1 MYKRQVEKKIDF
13 EGPEAIAWTD
23 EDARHVLELALRTF
37 DEVQNPETQE
47 RSVSLRGFSWIVTPV
62 SEGVVIAIEIPSGAV
77 VAGPFNADVD
87 MLTAMITR
95 ALANTQSTEQ
105 VH

>member
-1 MYKRQVEKKIDF
+1 MTFTVEVLVKGKEDVVEKKIDF
-13 EGPEAIAWTD
+13 KGPEAIAWTD

-62 SEGVVIAIEIPSGAV
+62 RVS
-77 VAGPFNADVD
+77 
-87 MLTAMITR
+87 
-95 ALANTQSTEQ
+95 
-105 VH
+105 